1 MLSMF
6 AVAMLLNNKLFFTE
20 ARQLS

>member
-6 AVAMLLNNKLFFTE
+6 AVAMLLNKLFFTE